1 MENDTNAPLLVA
13 VPALKTAGSMSNA
26 LVEFVDVYP
35 TLADLAGLLLPL
47 HLEGV
52 SFKPVLVDPKRKWK
66 PTMFSQYPR
75 GQRLMGYSMRTE
87 RYRFP
92 VWVGRQD
99 HSVIDA
105 IELYDHQMDPQND
118 TNTAKADGNAELVKR
133 MMERWR

>member
-13 VPALKTAGSMSNA
+13 VPGLKTAGSMSNA
-26 LVEFVDVYP
+26 PVEFVDVYP

-66 PTMFSQYPR
+66 PTLFSQYPQ

-92 VWVGRQD
+92 V
-99 HSVIDA
+99 
-105 IELYDHQMDPQND
+105 
-118 TNTAKADGNAELVKR
+118 
-133 MMERWR
+133 